1 MAVLVAQLAVVGQH
15 LALPLVAA
23 PHANVLR
30 RRRSLADHR
39 PSRTLLVA
47 RTPVG
52 RPHAAYI
59 LALNVAGMSHSTGIP
74 APVGHD
80 QFADVGE
87 TLAVAGRGTSTDPR
101 TIPSADR
108 RHRASPGRSNGDHR
122 TPGGRRTRLGGA
134 TDQDHGQEEGG
145 EACRGNFKELMK
157 FFSFF

>member
-59 LALNVAGMSHSTGIP
+59 LALNVAGMSHSTGSPRRLATISSQMLVKRWQSP
-74 APVGHD
+74 AGVRPQTRGLFLAQTGGTGH
-80 QFADVGE
+80 
-87 TLAVAGRGTSTDPR
+87 L
-101 TIPSADR
+101 
-108 RHRASPGRSNGDHR
+108 
-122 TPGGRRTRLGGA
+122 LGGA
-134 TDQDHGQEEGG
+134 MVITERLVVVGRGWVVPLTRTTARRRAERPAEGIL
-145 EACRGNFKELMK
+145 K
-157 FFSFF
+157 S